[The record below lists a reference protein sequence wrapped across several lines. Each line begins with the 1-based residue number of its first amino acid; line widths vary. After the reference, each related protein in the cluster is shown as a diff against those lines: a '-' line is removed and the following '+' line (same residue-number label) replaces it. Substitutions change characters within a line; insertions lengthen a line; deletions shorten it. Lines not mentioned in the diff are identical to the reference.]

1 MRRFVK
7 NDIENSKNLLDN
19 LKKIIE
25 LRLQNIMNAENLRG
39 LSMEH
44 GVVLNIKKRG
54 GYRIIALRTR
64 SVFSFP
70 ETVYFAISSRTL
82 METVVIAIRLPF
94 TLSYLPVPGFL

>member
-44 GVVLNIKKRG
+44 GVVLNIKKWGGTESSHCERG
-54 GYRIIALRTR
+54 LFSRSLR
-64 SVFSFP
+64 P
-70 ETVYFAISSRTL
+70 YIS
-82 METVVIAIRLPF
+82 P
-94 TLSYLPVPGFL
+94 YLLEP